1 MSIDPDHQLLS
12 SFASAEVTVMG
23 EIIGHFPGDIHV
35 CGVRLDNAI
44 IVRICLSSQC
54 AVEGVIKGLSDEDY
68 SQCKRKV
75 ISGKDI
81 KGFLANGVEP
91 QNANAVTFTP
101 TILFVNALV
110 DKLRSAIRYY
120 SPLSLY
126 EVENHLIRHVWNA
139 NTTERKASPSDMCDL
154 STPVALSSSDD
165 LRLFTLAALG
175 FTYSQMEM
183 LAKNH
188 MLKRENRHRQN
199 LRFCS

>member
-1 MSIDPDHQLLS
+1 MNTNRFSKCTTLLRSIFHGECADGLSVSIDPDHQLLS

-81 KGFLANGVEP
+81 KGFLANGVEL

-101 TILFVNALV
+101 TMLFVNALV

-126 EVENHLIRHVWNA
+126 EVRII
-139 NTTERKASPSDMCDL
+139 
-154 STPVALSSSDD
+154 
-165 LRLFTLAALG
+165 LFAMFG
-175 FTYSQMEM
+175 M
-183 LAKNH
+183 
-188 MLKRENRHRQN
+188 RI
-199 LRFCS
+199 